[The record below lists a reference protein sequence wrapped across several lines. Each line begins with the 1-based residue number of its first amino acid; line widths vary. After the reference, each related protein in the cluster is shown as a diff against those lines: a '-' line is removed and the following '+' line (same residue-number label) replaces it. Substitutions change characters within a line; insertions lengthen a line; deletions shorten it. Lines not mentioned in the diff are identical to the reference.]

1 LQVRVASFN
10 ASVSLD
16 KLVCAINGG
25 SNEKVVIM
33 SEFES
38 VGLDESAIDPADNPD
53 NKNQKKSSGP
63 IQALAAVWGNANVWR
78 IVTLATILA
87 VALLFSS
94 TRGLIEQ
101 DRVSDP
107 LTNPYVEPRDFESL
121 VIKLEESVVTL
132 FCTVSGNQL
141 AQGTAFAINFEG
153 YTDQGKTALFSN
165 HHVIEDCIDEG
176 ALTIQNLNGEV
187 FDVALENYDVENDL
201 ALLSADIEMTYLD
214 LSYYPP
220 GPGFWVMSYGSADG
234 VEGSIS
240 TGTVLNVTSDNDILV
255 TAALSSGNSGGPLID
270 NLGNVFGVST
280 AVSTTELK
288 QYNYVGSLD
297 RMCAVILKCEFG
309 ENFWDWG

>member
-1 LQVRVASFN
+1 
-10 ASVSLD
+10 
-16 KLVCAINGG
+16 
-25 SNEKVVIM
+25 M
-33 SEFES
+33 SEFEP
-38 VGLDESAIDPADNPD
+38 VGLGESATDTEEILD
-53 NKNQKKSSGP
+53 NKNQKKSFAP

-78 IVTLATILA
+78 IATIATILA

-107 LTNPYVEPRDFESL
+107 LTNPYVEPRDFESII
-121 VIKLEESVVTL
+121 IKLEESVVTL
-132 FCTVSGNQL
+132 FCTVADIQV
-141 AQGTAFAINFEG
+141 AQGTAFAVNLEG

-165 HHVIEDCIDEG
+165 HHVIEDCIDQG
-176 ALTIQNLNGEV
+176 VLTIKNLNGET
-187 FDVALENYDVENDL
+187 FDVVLENYDADNDL

-220 GPGFWVMSYGSADG
+220 GPGYWVMSYGSADG

-297 RMCAVILKCEFG
+297 RMCAVILECEFG
-309 ENFWDWG
+309 KNFWDWG

>member
-1 LQVRVASFN
+1 
-10 ASVSLD
+10 
-16 KLVCAINGG
+16 
-25 SNEKVVIM
+25 M
-33 SEFES
+33 SEFDP
-38 VGLDESAIDPADNPD
+38 VGLGESATDTEEILD
-53 NKNQKKSSGP
+53 NKNQKKSFAP

-78 IVTLATILA
+78 ITTIATILA

-107 LTNPYVEPRDFESL
+107 LTNPYVEPRDFESI

-132 FCTVSGNQL
+132 FCTVADIQV
-141 AQGTAFAINFEG
+141 AQGTAFAVNLEG

-165 HHVIEDCIDEG
+165 HHVIEDCIDQG
-176 ALTIQNLNGEV
+176 VLTIKNLNGET
-187 FDVALENYDVENDL
+187 FDVALENYDVDNDL

-220 GPGFWVMSYGSADG
+220 GPGYWVMSYGSADG

-240 TGTVLNVTSDNDILV
+240 TGTVLNVTSENDILV

-297 RMCAVILKCEFG
+297 RMCAVILECEFG
-309 ENFWDWG
+309 KNFWDWG